1 MSANDIDIV
10 VCYHKKSKIFKND
23 CIKPL
28 YVGKDCTDNDLPI
41 PADNIGDNI
50 SYKNFHYAELTAIY
64 WLWKNSNAK
73 IKGIMHYRR
82 LLDLTGK
89 NLNNEFYTCNYN
101 DINDEE
107 KFLENIGLT
116 RENIGN
122 ILKYS
127 DIIVKRKTDISEW
140 SKFTIRTHFEFA
152 HIAKHM
158 EYATNVIAN
167 KYPYFLK
174 TWEHVL
180 NGSISF
186 FNNLF
191 IMNTVDFDKYCEFL
205 FGILFEVEKHINLYD
220 VRFAPAT
227 FNSRWAG
234 FLGERITGAY
244 IVYLNTIGKKLA
256 EYPAVI
262 LEDGRDYQKVSTY
275 ENLETKDNP
284 IVIGDKDKPVISVS
298 LAVYNCSK
306 YLKCAL
312 DSVINSTLRNIEI
325 ICINCGST
333 DNSLE
338 ILKEYKNKDSRIIV
352 IDKSD
357 EDFSNVR
364 NIGIEKATG
373 KYIHFM
379 NPNDYMDKDFLINM
393 VQSAEK
399 YNSEIVISTHRIFD
413 NKQSKHHNTIPLMH
427 TLINKEILSI
437 KKCQDLMSVPY
448 HLWDKIFKKS
458 YIDNIEFPSKD
469 NGEDI
474 WFWYNTLLKSNRIS
488 IQRNCCYNHRTNIDS
503 VPINT
508 EKIKDFFSALEKTYK
523 LFNSDYKYLK
533 PMFDMTIYSL
543 IFRIRDRKLSVM
555 LKDDEFKKYFYNQI
569 KKLID
574 NMSIQKEY
582 EKYFSWFGFNKEM
595 FDKIRA
601 TKSMQDFYKIFNNN
615 NNIFKVLYNYIK
627 LWIS

>member
-28 YVGKDCTDNDLPI
+28 YVGKDCTDKDLPI
-41 PADNIGDNI
+41 PADNTGYNI

-89 NLNNEFYTCNYN
+89 YLDKEHYSYNYN

-107 KFLENIGLT
+107 KFLKNIGLT
-116 RENIGN
+116 RENIEN
-122 ILKYS
+122 ILKKS
-127 DIIVKRKTDISEW
+127 DIIVKNKSDLSRW
-140 SKFTIRTHFEFA
+140 SNFTIKTHYEYSHVA
-152 HIAKHM
+152 EHIQ
-158 EYATNVIAN
+158 YATNIIAN
-167 KYPYFLK
+167 KFPNFLE
-174 TWEHVL
+174 TWNNVL
-180 NGSISF
+180 NSSVSF
-186 FNNLF
+186 FNNIL
-191 IMNTVDFDKYCEFL
+191 IMNAIDFDKYCELL
-205 FGILFEVEKHINLYD
+205 FGILFEVEKNINLYD
-220 VRFAPAT
+220 PKFAPET
-227 FNSRWAG
+227 FNARWAG

-244 IVYLNTIGKKLA
+244 IVYLSTIGKKLSQ
-256 EYPAVI
+256 YPAVI
-262 LEDGRDYQKVSTY
+262 LEDGRRYDKVSTY
-275 ENLETKDNP
+275 ENLEIKDKS
-284 IVIGDKDKPVISVS
+284 IVIGNRDKPIISVC
-298 LAVYNCSK
+298 LALHNSSK
-306 YLKCAL
+306 YVQQSL
-312 DSVINSTLRNIEI
+312 DSIVNSTLRNIEI
-325 ICINCGST
+325 ICVNYNST
-333 DNSLE
+333 DKSLKL
-338 ILKEYKNKDSRIIV
+338 LKEYTNKDSRIIV
-352 IDKSD
+352 INKFN
-357 EDFSNVR
+357 EDLYNAR

-379 NPNDYMDKDFLINM
+379 NSDDFVDKDFLANM
-393 VQSAEK
+393 VQTAEK
-399 YNSEIVISTHRIFD
+399 YNSEIVISTYRSFD
-413 NKQSKHHNTIPLMH
+413 KTHSKHHKIVPLMH
-427 TLINKEILSI
+427 TLINKEALNI
-437 KKCQDLMSVPY
+437 KNCKDLMSVPY
-448 HLWDKIFKKS
+448 HLWDKIFKLSSISDIK
-458 YIDNIEFPSKD
+458 FLSKD
-469 NGEDI
+469 NSEDI
-474 WFWYNTLLKSNRIS
+474 LFWYNVLLKSNKIS
-488 IQRNCCYNHRTNIDS
+488 IQRNCCYNHMINNNYEADIKNLFS
-503 VPINT
+503 V
-508 EKIKDFFSALEKTYK
+508 LEKTYK
-523 LFNSDYKYLK
+523 IFNGNYEYLK